1 MSEMTD
7 VIQGLLE
14 RLSKRM
20 KEQSADQWIVKFEEL
35 IADIPKAEKSEQEL
49 LGQAEIVRKKIWNKK
64 IAGTAGQK

>member
-1 MSEMTD
+1 MTD

-49 LGQAEIVRKKIWNKK
+49 LGQAEIVRKNIWNKK